1 MLQSS
6 EKKVLLM
13 PRWTQIHMIFHKS
26 HVSSVW
32 VATYLVSSSYTAE
45 VQMFAIQLYVHLIFG
60 LNQWWERKVMS
71 SAAVKPVTKHHCF
84 STPKYCNSGQLALL
98 AKGAKQNIFFHLIT
112 DGINLKITC
121 IKTPGEE
128 KENKQKAH
136 LATFCLQDTH
146 LDLAFILGD
155 GVLDFF
161 AEGGKETTASPS
173 AATVKRF
180 ICFCSKAYKSR
191 AFTMSP
197 EWRLTGSDL
206 RNWRDPC
213 LTWALVSIFHI
224 SPLAQCSHGNT
235 RVNHFLLR
243 DMKPWTEHAYD

>member
-1 MLQSS
+1 MMR
-6 EKKVLLM
+6 K
-13 PRWTQIHMIFHKS
+13 KS
-26 HVSSVW
+26 HVSV
-32 VATYLVSSSYTAE
+32 
-45 VQMFAIQLYVHLIFG
+45 
-60 LNQWWERKVMS
+60 
-71 SAAVKPVTKHHCF
+71 AVKPVTKHHCF
-84 STPKYCNSGQLALL
+84 STPKCCNSEQPALL
-98 AKGAKQNIFFHLIT
+98 AKVAKQNLFFNLIT

-121 IKTPGEE
+121 IKTPGEG
-128 KENKQKAH
+128 KHNKQKEH

-146 LDLAFILGD
+146 LGLAFVLGD

-173 AATVKRF
+173 AATMKRF
-180 ICFCSKAYKSR
+180 ICFCCKAYKSR

-197 EWRLTGSDL
+197 EWQLTGSDL

-224 SPLAQCSHGNT
+224 SLLAQCNT